1 MAIYLHPNR
10 AKLASRRTGLV
21 FSQVRD
27 ESAEP
32 VAGTPPPWIEQT
44 RKGVEAG
51 QQNTDFYGTSGLK
64 KPNR

>member
-21 FSQVRD
+21 FPQVRD

-44 RKGVEAG
+44 RQGVEAG